1 MRILLTGASGNLG
14 AYLIR
19 ELCGRGADI
28 VAWSGRQKTET
39 LGIPSDVVE
48 LGDPK
53 QVAEAF
59 KAARPAIV
67 LHAGAMASPA
77 ECFRAP
83 ERARQINIEGTAA
96 LADAAV
102 ETGARLVLVSTDLVF
117 DGEQGWYRE
126 TDRPN
131 PLSIYGKTKLAA
143 EKVALAHPRNVV
155 ARVSLLFGPTL
166 VARPSFFDEQV
177 ASLRDRR
184 PCQLFSD
191 EWRTPLG
198 LHTAARV
205 LAALSFSD
213 FQGTIH
219 LGGPER
225 LSRLEMGLRLA
236 RFFGHDPSNLV
247 STTRNQGSSSE
258 TRPRDLALDSALFGR
273 LFPGEPR
280 PSFEDALAGMG
291 LSRE

>member
-1 MRILLTGASGNLG
+1 MAGKKRRA
-14 AYLIR
+14 
-19 ELCGRGADI
+19 
-28 VAWSGRQKTET
+28 
-39 LGIPSDVVE
+39 LGIPSDAVE

-83 ERARQINIEGTAA
+83 ERARQINVEGTAA
-96 LADAAV
+96 LADAAA

-117 DGEQGWYRE
+117 DGEQGGYRE
-126 TDRPN
+126 TDRPS

-143 EKVALAHPRNVV
+143 EKVALAHPRNIV

-177 ASLRDRR
+177 AALRDRR
-184 PCQLFSD
+184 MCQLFSD

-198 LHTAARV
+198 LHTAARA

-219 LGGPER
+219 VGGPER

-236 RFFGHDPSNLV
+236 RFLGRDPSNLV
-247 STTRNQGSSSE
+247 STTRNQGRSPE
-258 TRPRDLALDSALFGR
+258 ARPRDLALDSGLFRR
-273 LFPGEPR
+273 LFPDEPR